1 MARAWALGAGPV
13 APDQALEDMRVLG
26 APQEAIDEWRAQFQK
41 QEEEEVIVLPADC
54 RAAVA
59 AFLAVDTQW
68 NKLVV
73 GDRLLAT
80 GLNYVGVRVALRFLR
95 MPVSPALFADLQ
107 VMESAA
113 LAAMA
118 ERRPP

>member
-1 MARAWALGAGPV
+1 M

-26 APQEAIDEWRAQFQK
+26 APQEAIDEWRAQLK
-41 QEEEEVIVLPADC
+41 QQEAEDAIELPADC
-54 RAAVA
+54 RAAVQ

-68 NKLVV
+68 KKLVV

-80 GLNYVGVRVALRFLR
+80 GLDYAGVRAALRFLR

-107 VMESAA
+107 LMEAEA
-113 LAAMA
+113 LAAIV
-118 ERRPP
+118 ERR